1 MYLNECMLPSSRIHV
16 CPFIPLAKFLRKH
29 NALGTVLN
37 SKEILINNLF
47 PSHPAAALPAPYTPT
62 SRNSLF
68 MSPYLPRGK
77 VSSGFLGPLGSVDL
91 K

>member
-1 MYLNECMLPSSRIHV
+1 MYLNECMLPSSRIHA
-16 CPFIPLAKFLRKH
+16 CPFIPLATFLRKH

-47 PSHPAAALPAPYTPT
+47 PSHLAASLLAPYTLT

-77 VSSGFLGPLGSVDL
+77 VRSGFLGPLGSVDL